1 MEVITILLREKEV
14 DNELRILANM
24 KRGISKEA
32 KKNSP

>member
-1 MEVITILLREKEV
+1 MEVITILLREKEA